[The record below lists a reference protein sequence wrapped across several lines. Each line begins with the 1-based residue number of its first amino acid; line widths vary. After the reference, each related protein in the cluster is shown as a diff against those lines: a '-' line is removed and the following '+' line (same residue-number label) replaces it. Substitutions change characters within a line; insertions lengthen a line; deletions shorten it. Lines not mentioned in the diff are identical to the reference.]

1 MDDLAL
7 ARALHVLAIV
17 HWIGGLAFV
26 TMVVLPSL
34 AKLDGAGRRLAA
46 FEAVEGRFS
55 AQAKVS
61 VTLAGLTGF
70 YMAHRMDAWER
81 FADPAFW
88 WMAAMAA
95 LWAIFSAVLFVAE
108 PLFLH
113 AWFRRRA
120 ARDEDGTL
128 AFVRRAHVVLLAAA
142 LATVAGAALGAH
154 GGGLW

>member
-26 TMVVLPSL
+26 TLVVLPSRG
-34 AKLDGAGRRLAA
+34 KLDGAGRRLAA

-55 AQAKVS
+55 SQAKVS

-70 YMAHRMDAWER
+70 YMAHRMDVWDR
-81 FADPAFW
+81 FADPAYW
-88 WMAAMAA
+88 WMAAMAV
-95 LWAIFSAVLFVAE
+95 LWAIFSAVLFAAE

-128 AFVRRAHVVLLAAA
+128 TLVWRAHAVLLAAA
-142 LATVAGAALGAH
+142 FATVAGAVLGAH
-154 GGGLW
+154 GNSF